1 MNHLFFEAQKYFFAL
16 FNFFEKVHIHNV
28 VLTLIDVVK
37 LDVENNSIVSTLS
50 NVVNINVEIDNVD
63 LTLISTLTYTM
74 LFQRC
79 FDIVTSYHRNS
90 NVQTTL
96 KVFLGIEKCC

>member
-1 MNHLFFEAQKYFFAL
+1 MNHLFFEAQKYFFCSFQL
-16 FNFFEKVHIHNV
+16 FEKVHIHNV

-37 LDVENNSIVSTLS
+37 LDVENNNIVSTLS
-50 NVVNINVEIDNVD
+50 NVVNINIEIDNVD

-79 FDIVTSYHRNS
+79 FDIVRRGDVISP
-90 NVQTTL
+90 
-96 KVFLGIEKCC
+96 